1 MFLGTGLSGYA
12 SDDELDHSVN
22 IIGWGPCLVPEADDD
37 NLCGTDYSTMIIGEC
52 WIVQNSWYV
61 KKSINA
67 NVILLGRIHFLCLI
81 IRNYFLYLLNFVG
94 D

>member
-12 SDDELDHSVN
+12 SDDELNHAVN

-61 KKSINA
+61 KK
-67 NVILLGRIHFLCLI
+67 VLMQTLF
-81 IRNYFLYLLNFVG
+81 YYV
-94 D
+94 

>member
-1 MFLGTGLSGYA
+1 MFLGIALSGYA
-12 SDDELDHSVN
+12 SDDELNHAVN

-61 KKSINA
+61 KKKHLCKRYSTRYNA
-67 NVILLGRIHFLCLI
+67 FPLSYYTPLFFIFVKCLW
-81 IRNYFLYLLNFVG
+81 
-94 D
+94 